1 MQLCYVDESG
11 TAERLTE
18 ADRDQPPVVVNAGI
32 SLPERTLTKI
42 TRECIELKTTFYP
55 SIGQSGHGWLDA
67 ILQDIKGAKIRA
79 GFKAKASVRQKKNS
93 VGLLDGILRLLERYD
108 AKIMGRI
115 WMKRLGVENQDMS
128 MHGAALQHICAAF
141 DAGLPAGER
150 GMVVVDSQ
158 TYQHNHKLA
167 HSMFTQRFGKEPKHC
182 GLVDMPVFGHSDNH
196 AGLQMADMVCSA
208 LLAPIACAVFGGRY
222 ARWNRHCDSGYLDIR
237 ERFGQRLAAR
247 TFTWKDYH
255 RQTCAS
261 LVVSNPVS
269 KRGVSLM
276 WGVAHKPKSLP
287 HAKQPGAAR
296 MTHTPQQR
304 KPARRKA

>member
-18 ADRDQPPVVVNAGI
+18 ADRDQQPVVVIAGI
-32 SLPERTLTKI
+32 SLPEHKLTKI
-42 TRECIELKTTFYP
+42 THEWIELKATFYP
-55 SIGQSGHGWLDA
+55 SIAQSGHGWLDA

-79 GFKAKASVRQKKNS
+79 GFRTKASVRQKKNS
-93 VGLLDGILRLLERYD
+93 VGLLDGTLKLLERYD
-108 AKIMGRI
+108 AKVMGRI

-128 MHGAALQHICAAF
+128 MHGAALQHICGAF
-141 DAGLPAGER
+141 DAGLPTGER

-167 HSMFTQRFGKEPKHC
+167 HSMFTQRFGKKPKHC

-208 LLAPIACAVFGGRY
+208 FLAPIACAVYGGPY
-222 ARWNRHCDSGYLDIR
+222 AKWNRHCNSGYLDIR
-237 ERFGQRLAAR
+237 ERFGQRLAAQ

-255 RQTCAS
+255 GQTCAS
-261 LVVSNPVS
+261 LIVSNPVS

-276 WGVAHKPKSLP
+276 WGVTHKPKS
-287 HAKQPGAAR
+287 
-296 MTHTPQQR
+296 PQRATRSRAPR
-304 KPARRKA
+304 KIQTRRQGKPMRRKA